1 MYTQLYNSIVHMIVE
16 LLIQALNT
24 FFLNS
29 RTLVLKDSNIQV
41 KIISFFD
48 DGLSLTSIVGTVK
61 EMGCGFNI
69 MTTAANPIYTILK
82 VMFKLV
88 II

>member
-1 MYTQLYNSIVHMIVE
+1 MIVD
-16 LLIQALNT
+16 LLIQALNP

-29 RTLVLKDSNIQV
+29 GMRAFKDSNIQV
-41 KIISFFD
+41 KIISF
-48 DGLSLTSIVGTVK
+48 LTTVLLTSIVGTMK
-61 EMGCGFNI
+61 EMGCSFNI

-82 VMFKLV
+82 VMYKHV